1 MISSPMEREE
11 VLIHREAGDIDHRLH
26 HIPSFAL
33 NRLYSNLAEVKLR
46 NHYGGEPFNTIYHSQ
61 SATLILLIKNHN

>member
-11 VLIHREAGDIDHRLH
+11 VLTHREVGDINHRLH

-33 NRLYSNLAEVKLR
+33 SRFYSNLAEVKLR
-46 NHYGGEPFNTIYHSQ
+46 NRYGGEPFNSIYHSQ
-61 SATLILLIKNHN
+61 SATLILLIKK